1 MLYGSQEPAMKLF
14 NDYSLIAFEATYRA
28 IHVKGIPS
36 MSTSVA
42 YSKVSDH
49 SSLKILSPKQMF
61 QRLSTALVKADDSSE
76 NLLNEIRF

>member
-1 MLYGSQEPAMKLF
+1 
-14 NDYSLIAFEATYRA
+14 
-28 IHVKGIPS
+28 

-76 NLLNEIRF
+76 NLLNDEIRF